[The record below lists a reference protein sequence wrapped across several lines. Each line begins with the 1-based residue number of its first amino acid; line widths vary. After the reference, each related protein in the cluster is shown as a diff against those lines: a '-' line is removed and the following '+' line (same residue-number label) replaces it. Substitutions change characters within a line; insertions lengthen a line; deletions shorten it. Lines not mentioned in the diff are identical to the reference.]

1 MRYHEL
7 LETANIID
15 VTGLSEDNLGYPKFP
30 QEFVT
35 RRDWCEENCKGAY
48 DIQPIRDSM
57 MRLTG
62 RSFRFK
68 SHVDAVLFKLRFET
82 RLT

>member
-7 LETANIID
+7 LETENIID

-62 RSFRFK
+62 RSFRFQ